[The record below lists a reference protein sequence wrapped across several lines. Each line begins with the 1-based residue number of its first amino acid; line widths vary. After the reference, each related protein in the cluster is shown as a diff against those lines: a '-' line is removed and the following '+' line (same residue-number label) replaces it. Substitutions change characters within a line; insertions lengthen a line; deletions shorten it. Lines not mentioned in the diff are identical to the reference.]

1 MSNTYVALVLG
12 LFLSIQPLIAQVR
25 LVTRRGTAQLS
36 RDLSADWERAPRPAE
51 VTAEQRGPSG
61 DPALPDKAS
70 NPAPA
75 AVTDEPPGVANRR
88 RKLRLN
94 QRR

>member
-1 MSNTYVALVLG
+1 MSNTYVALIVG
-12 LFLSIQPLIAQVR
+12 LLLSTQPLLAQVR

-36 RDLSADWERAPRPAE
+36 RDLSADWERSPKPAE
-51 VTAEQRGPSG
+51 LTAEQRGPSG
-61 DPALPDKAS
+61 DPALPDNSA